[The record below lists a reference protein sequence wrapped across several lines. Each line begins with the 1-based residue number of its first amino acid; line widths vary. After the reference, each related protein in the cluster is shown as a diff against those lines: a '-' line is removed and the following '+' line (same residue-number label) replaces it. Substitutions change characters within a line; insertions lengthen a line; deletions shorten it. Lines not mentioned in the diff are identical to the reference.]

1 MRRRNETK
9 RRKAKGVRVQDY
21 FRFFSPELL
30 LVCATTLLLLLFLP
44 ACLLLSHP
52 MTWTLWLVSL
62 YIYACILLSPLTQ
75 PLLLLLIYYYYYHY
89 HRHRHH
95 HHPTPPLVR
104 SYSVDTSHSSH
115 LIRSRLI
122 HYGHFFLVFFLS
134 CHLTHAHFSPGYLF
148 SHRAHTHPTPFLPNL
163 IHYWGCHY
171 ERDSLW

>member
-30 LVCATTLLLLLFLP
+30 LVCVTTLLLLLFLP

-89 HRHRHH
+89 HRHHHH

-122 HYGHFFLVFFLS
+122 HYGLFFGFLS
-134 CHLTHAHFSPGYLF
+134 
-148 SHRAHTHPTPFLPNL
+148 FLPSYTRAFL
-163 IHYWGCHY
+163 SWLPLFTPCTHTSYPI
-171 ERDSLW
+171 LA